1 MQSSVSVTRGVRALL
16 LFYYSQW
23 VMNQGNKSC
32 GYLIAEFNSFNCSAS
47 TDVDLI
53 TVFDKWPNLV
63 FY

>member
-1 MQSSVSVTRGVRALL
+1 
-16 LFYYSQW
+16 
-23 VMNQGNKSC
+23 MNQGNKSC

-63 FY
+63 FYWRFYCGLNVDNEILFSIIE